1 MKNKFS
7 KYHGLGND
15 FIIFDARGNNLEN
28 ILSENKADLIQH
40 LCNRNF
46 GIGADGIILIL
57 ESKNKALVKMK
68 IYNSDGSEPE
78 MCGNGIRCL
87 ISFLNDSNEI
97 NQLSIIPI
105 ETKAGLISTSI
116 NGNNCIKVNMGEPIL
131 SPEKIP
137 TKLLLNDLS
146 VPNGLITINDQ
157 KFNIYAASMGN
168 PHMIVFVKNIE
179 DIPFEDWGPQLEKHT
194 LFPNSTNVHFVELID
209 QSNIRI
215 KVWERGCG
223 PTLAC
228 GTGAC
233 ACLVV
238 TSILGKTQDRI
249 NVYLPGGNLQIEW
262 PDQAGP
268 VYMQGPADKVFSG
281 EIDI

>member
-7 KYHGLGND
+7 KYQGLGND
-15 FIIFDARGNNLEN
+15 FIIFDARGNNIEN
-28 ILSENKADLIQH
+28 ILSENKADLIEH

-57 ESKNKALVKMK
+57 DSNHEAFVRMK

-87 ISFLNDSNEI
+87 ISFLNDNNEI
-97 NQLSIIPI
+97 SHMSIIPI
-105 ETKAGLISTSI
+105 ETKAGLILTSI
-116 NGNNCIKVNMGEPIL
+116 TGNNCIKVNMGEPIL
-131 SPEKIP
+131 SPQKIP
-137 TKLLLNDLS
+137 TELLMNDLS
-146 VPNGLITINDQ
+146 VPNGVVTINDY
-157 KFNIYAASMGN
+157 KLNIYAASMGN

-179 DIPFEDWGPQLEKHT
+179 DIPFEEWGTYLEKHS
-194 LFPNSTNVHFVELID
+194 LFPNNTNVHFVELID

-238 TSILGKTQDRI
+238 TSKLGKTHDHA
-249 NVYLPGGNLQIEW
+249 NVYLPGGKLKIEW
-262 PDQAGP
+262 PNKTGP
-268 VYMQGPADKVFSG
+268 VYMQGPAIKVFSG